1 MSMMRDDKAQSG
13 LIIFIIFGLFMMGLI
28 YVLLG
33 VIMDRNQVI
42 NNDMINASNSGGL
55 PYTQERRDMM
65 DGLYLY
71 WWSYPLYIIIL
82 FIIYGIK
89 KAIDKQ
95 SGVI

>member
-1 MSMMRDDKAQSG
+1 MSMIRDEKAQSG
-13 LIIFIIFGLFMMGLI
+13 LIILIIFGLFMMGII

-33 VIMDRNQVI
+33 PIMDRNQVI

-71 WWSYPLYIIIL
+71 WWSYPLYIIVL

>member
-1 MSMMRDDKAQSG
+1 MSMLQNERAQSG
-13 LIIFIIFGLFMMGLI
+13 LLLLIIFGMFMMGII

-33 VIMDRNQVI
+33 SVMNENQVI
-42 NNDMINASNSGGL
+42 NNDMINKSNSGGL
-55 PYTQERRDMM
+55 PYSQERKDMM

-71 WWSYPLYIIIL
+71 WWSYPIYIIIL
-82 FIIYGIK
+82 FIVYGIK